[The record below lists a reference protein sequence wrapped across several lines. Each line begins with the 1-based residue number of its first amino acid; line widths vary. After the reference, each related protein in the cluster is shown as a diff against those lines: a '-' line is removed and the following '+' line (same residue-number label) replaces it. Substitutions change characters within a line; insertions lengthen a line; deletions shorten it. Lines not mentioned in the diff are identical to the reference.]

1 MYRKSL
7 VGVALIAMS
16 LFACGC
22 KAAASEAPAAPTAK
36 VQMKP
41 TAIPAFPGAEGFG
54 ALATG
59 GRGYP
64 VYEVTTL
71 EDYGPKEAPIHG
83 SFRDAVSEPN
93 RTIVFRVGGLITM
106 KGNLAARENL
116 TIAGQTA
123 PGEGIVLYGRGIS
136 FSGQKNIIVRY
147 VRFRM
152 SITGDRGKCSVR
164 ISKGSNM
171 ILDHCSIEWG
181 RWDSMGITEG
191 SHDIT
196 VQNCMIGES
205 IDPQRFGAIVDSVE
219 NVTLSKNLWMSN
231 SSRNPKAKGSI
242 QYINNV
248 VYNWGGTGLAGG
260 HSAADRELD
269 VINNYFVAGPS
280 SKEGGAIG
288 GFAASDHVYQVGNF
302 VDEDKDGKLNGRAV
316 VESDFKPEATFVPKS
331 FLAPKIPVAVT
342 SAEEAFKK
350 AVAGAGA
357 SIRRDAVDARL
368 ADETASLGTKGKI
381 VHNENE
387 AGGQP
392 AVKGGDVPVDTDHD
406 GMPDAWEMKYGLNP
420 KDASDGAKDKDG
432 DGYTNLEEYLN
443 NTDPTKAIDYTRP
456 ENNVS
461 SVGK

>member
-1 MYRKSL
+1 MHMARTT
-7 VGVALIAMS
+7 LIATIS
-16 LFACGC
+16 LSTIMFIFGC
-22 KAAASEAPAAPTAK
+22 KAASAAPTPKAK
-36 VQMKP
+36 AA
-41 TAIPAFPGAEGFG
+41 TSAIPAFPGAEGFG
-54 ALATG
+54 ATATG

-71 EDYGPKEAPIHG
+71 EDYGPKDKPIPG

-106 KGNLAARENL
+106 KGNLAASENL

-136 FSGQKNIIVRY
+136 LSGKKNVIVRY

-164 ISKGSNM
+164 IDKGSNM

-181 RWDSMGITEG
+181 RWDSMGITNG

-205 IDPQRFGAIVDSVE
+205 INPQRFGAIVDSVE
-219 NVTLSKNLWMSN
+219 NVTLAKNLWLHN

-280 SKEGGAIG
+280 SHVGGAIG
-288 GFAASDHVYQVGNF
+288 GFAASDHVYQVGNL
-302 VDEDKDGKLNGRAV
+302 VDDDKDGKLNGRPV
-316 VESDFKPEATFVPKS
+316 VESDFKAEATFVAKS
-331 FLAPKIPVAVT
+331 FLAPAIPVKVV
-342 SAEEAFKK
+342 SAEDAFKN

-357 SIRRDAVDARL
+357 SLARDAVDTRL
-368 ADETASLGTKGKI
+368 AGDAASLGTKGKI
-381 VHNENE
+381 VKDENE

-392 AVKGGDVPVDTDHD
+392 AVKGGEAPVDSDHD
-406 GMPDAWEMKYGLNP
+406 GMPDEWEKKYGLNP
-420 KDASDGAKDKDG
+420 KDMTDGVLDKDG
-432 DGYTNLEEYLN
+432 DGYTNVEEYLN
-443 NTDPTKAIDYTRP
+443 NTDPTKAIDYTKA

>member
-1 MYRKSL
+1 MDMKSIAVSVVIVGLL
-7 VGVALIAMS
+7 V
-16 LFACGC
+16 CGC
-22 KAAASEAPAAPTAK
+22 SKGNFAEAAKPAA
-36 VQMKP
+36 VQAQVGMA
-41 TAIPAFPGAEGFG
+41 AIPAFPGAEGFG
-54 ALATG
+54 ATATG
-59 GRGYP
+59 GRGWP

-71 EDYGPKEAPIHG
+71 EDYGPKDKPIPG

-93 RTIVFRVGGLITM
+93 RTVVFRVGGLITM
-106 KGNLAARENL
+106 KGNLAASGNL

-136 FSGQKNIIVRY
+136 LSGQNNIVIRY

-171 ILDHCSIEWG
+171 VLDHCSIEWG

-196 VQNCMIGES
+196 VQNCIIGES

-219 NVTLSKNLWMSN
+219 NVTLSRNLWIHN
-231 SSRNPKAKGSI
+231 SSRNPKAKGTI

-248 VYNWGGTGLAGG
+248 VYNYGGTGLAGG

-288 GFAASDHVYQVGNF
+288 GFAASDHVYQVGNL
-302 VDEDKDGKLNGRAV
+302 VDENKDGKLNGRAV
-316 VESDFKPEATFVPKS
+316 VENDFKSEATFVTRS
-331 FLAPKIPVAVT
+331 FLAPKIAVRVT
-342 SAEEAFKK
+342 SAEGAFEE

-357 SIRRDAVDARL
+357 SIHRDAVDARL
-368 ADETASLGTKGKI
+368 AGDAASLGARGKI
-381 VHNENE
+381 VHNEDE

-392 AVKGGDVPVDTDHD
+392 AVKGGAAPIDGDHD
-406 GMPDAWEMKYGLNP
+406 GMPDAWEAKYGLNP
-420 KDASDGAKDKDG
+420 KDPSDGAKDKDG

-443 NTDPTKAIDYTRP
+443 NTDPTKAIDYTKP
-456 ENNVS
+456 GNNIS